1 MWDAYLNA
9 SEAARWC
16 GAYEDG
22 CEWLEILS
30 TRTKGRSDVIDELN
44 VLWVKVNLFA
54 SKGDL
59 NSAIDV
65 GLKQLGSLVGVRIL
79 QTNLKARTM
88 VSMWLSQCCVRSRFL
103 KSICN
108 ITIGCNDSNKAPYER

>member
-79 QTNLKARTM
+79 QTNLKARTL
-88 VSMWLSQCCVRSRFL
+88 VSMWLSLCEVPLS
-103 KSICN
+103 
-108 ITIGCNDSNKAPYER
+108 